1 MSRQHADAPL
11 DQLVLVSADEDGRIV
26 YFHPRWRMLCEAWN
40 QPPGTE
46 HDDVE
51 QQSFH
56 PMLREPSGGV
66 VASGRLHFELR
77 GGGSGPLDDGG

>member
-11 DQLVLVSADEDGRIV
+11 DKLVLVSADEDGRIV
-26 YFHPRWRMLCEAWN
+26 YFHPRWHMLREAWN

-46 HDDVE
+46 HDLE

-66 VASGRLHFELR
+66 VAAGRLHFELR
-77 GGGSGPLDDGG
+77 GGGLGPLG